1 MALYRTEALIL
12 RSRKYLEADS
22 LLTLLTKKKGKIS
35 AIAKGVRK
43 PNSRLRGGVQL
54 FTLNDVLLNEGRNL
68 DIVTQSQSLE
78 AFTLLQEDYKAM
90 AMAAYW
96 GELLDS
102 FAVEGE
108 VDLPLYNLALAGF
121 HILCLAPTK
130 LTMRSLEIKLLAQ
143 MGYRPCLERCVY
155 CGAELSENMSISF
168 SSRLGGV
175 LCHLCTQAHGANKTA
190 FFSFEALNIWQQLLK
205 MDLAKTGRLKL
216 SKRAL
221 GILENT
227 IGEFLLEQTEYPL
240 KSRAIMQEMVQ
251 ED

>member
-54 FTLNDVLLNEGRNL
+54 FTLNDVLLHEGRNL

-78 AFTLLQEDYKAM
+78 AFTLLQENYQAM

-96 GELLDS
+96 GELLDA

-108 VDLPLYNLALAGF
+108 ADSDLYNLALAGF
-121 HILCLAPTK
+121 HILCLAPVK
-130 LTMRSLEIKLLAQ
+130 LTMRALEIKLLAQ
-143 MGYRPCLERCVY
+143 VGYTPCLERCVY
-155 CGAELSENMSISF
+155 CGKELTENMPISF

-175 LCHLCTQAHGANKTA
+175 LCHLCTQTHEASKTA
-190 FFSFEALNIWQQLLK
+190 VFSFEALNVWQQLLK
-205 MDLAKTGRLKL
+205 MELAKIGRLKL

-221 GILENT
+221 GMLENT

-251 ED
+251 DD